1 MCGIAGFIG
10 EKEISKINIVETL
23 NLMKK
28 RGPDFQSYF
37 NFSHNNSN
45 ISLLHSRLS
54 IIDIDSRSNQPYLDN
69 NCILVFNGEIYN
81 YLEIKE
87 ELTELGVSFKTES
100 DTEVLIKSYQ
110 IFGEKCVDKFE
121 GMWSFAIYDKVKNK
135 LFLSRDR
142 FAEKPLFYYETSEG
156 FYFASEIKFIKELLG
171 NNLIINNNH
180 LMRYLVNGHKS
191 LYKTSDTFYNGVKEV
206 EFATNL
212 SISNNKINKYKYW
225 IPSYSPVNIT
235 ENDAVEG
242 VNHFLKKS
250 LKLRLRSDVPL
261 AFCLSGGVDSASL
274 VSLAAKE
281 FNYDVSTFSIID
293 SDKRYNELENIQAT
307 VNDIGCKSFKVK
319 LDSNNDN
326 ITRLEN
332 LVKYHDAPVAT
343 ISYFV
348 HSILSEAI
356 ASKGFKISVSGT
368 GADEIFSGYYDHFNL
383 HLNEIKGDK
392 DFNKYL
398 LDWKTYTHKY
408 VRHPELRK
416 YDLYFKNP
424 KIRSHIYLN
433 NNYFSDFLKT
443 PFKEEFTEK
452 KYTPSLLRNRM
463 MNEMFHEV
471 VRVILHEDDLNS
483 MFYSLENRSPFLDKD
498 LFEFVNTIPSK
509 YLIKNGYAKNLLRS
523 SMKGILNNKVR
534 LDREKK
540 GFNASINSIID
551 FNNKEHIDYILDD
564 SKIFE
569 FVKKD
574 KIEKLL
580 KAKEYSNSFKKFLF
594 NFINSK
600 IFIQAI
606 NC

>member
-1 MCGIAGFIG
+1 MCGIAGYIG
-10 EKEISKINIVETL
+10 KKEMSRKNIFETL
-23 NLMKK
+23 NLMKN
-28 RGPDFQSYF
+28 RGPDFQSQSS
-37 NFSHNNSN
+37 FSHNNSN

-54 IIDIDSRSNQPYLDN
+54 IIDLDPRSNQPYLDN
-69 NCILVFNGEIYN
+69 NCVLVFNGEIYN
-81 YLEIKE
+81 YIEIRE
-87 ELTELGVSFKTES
+87 ELTELGIVFKTES

-121 GMWSFAIYDKVKNK
+121 GMWSFAIYDKGKNK

-142 FAEKPLFYYETSEG
+142 FAEKPLFYYESSEG
-156 FYFASEIKFIKELLG
+156 FYFASEIKFIKELSG
-171 NNLIINNNH
+171 NSLIVNYNH
-180 LMRYLVNGHKS
+180 LNRYLVNGHKS
-191 LYKTSDTFYNGVKEV
+191 LHKTSDTFYKGIKEV

-212 SISNNKINKYKYW
+212 SISNNKINQYKYW
-225 IPSYSPVNIT
+225 KPYFSPTNIT

-242 VNHFLKKS
+242 INHYLKKS

-281 FNYDVSTFSIID
+281 FNYNVSTFSIID
-293 SDKRYNELENIQAT
+293 SDPRYNELDNIEST
-307 VNDIGCKSFKVK
+307 VNDIGCKSYKVK
-319 LDSNNDN
+319 LGTNNEN

-332 LVKYHDAPVAT
+332 LVKYHDEPVAT
-343 ISYFV
+343 ISYFI

-368 GADEIFSGYYDHFNL
+368 GADEIFTGYYDHFNL
-383 HLNEIKGDK
+383 HLNEIKYDK

-408 VRHPELRK
+408 VRHPDLRK

-433 NNYFSDFLKT
+433 NHYFSDFLKT
-443 PFKEEFTEK
+443 SFKEKFTEK
-452 KYTPSLLRNRM
+452 KYTSSLLRNRM
-463 MNEMFHEV
+463 MNELFHEV

-483 MFYSLENRSPFLDKD
+483 MYYSLENRSPFLDKD

-509 YLIKNGYAKNLLRS
+509 YLIKNGYAKNLLRK
-523 SMKGILNNKVR
+523 SMNGVLNNKVR

-551 FNNKEHIDYILDD
+551 FNNKKHIDYILDD

-574 KIEKLL
+574 KIESLL
-580 KAKEYSNSFKKFLF
+580 KAKEYSNSFKKFIF
-594 NFINSK
+594 NFLNIK
-600 IFIQAI
+600 IFLNIT
-606 NC
+606 